1 MAMNATMQDPAI
13 PERKRMEK
21 FLPWYIAGRLNRDDR
36 MQVEQY
42 LRSHPDFAP
51 NVERVKSEHD
61 ELVQLYESLGAPK
74 GGALARLMASIDGQG
89 MRRIEV
95 EPPKGFV
102 ARVGAWFKD
111 LTPQQLALAAS
122 VALGV
127 FVVQAAAIT
136 LLATK
141 GRVQP
146 TDTAQTRTLPQTTVQ
161 APRLPTLAQPN
172 NTPSATA
179 TLARDARVTG
189 GSYLT
194 VTFVDSAKAPEI
206 ANFLSRYGASVAE
219 VKDGKYR
226 IKLLDTSATTAEP
239 QQGPPRDLLAVAR
252 QMRSEQALVRGVE
265 VMK

>member
-1 MAMNATMQDPAI
+1 MAMSVKMQDPAI

-36 MQVEQY
+36 MQVEEY
-42 LRSHPDFAP
+42 LRGHPDFAP

-74 GGALARLMASIDGQG
+74 GGALARLMTSIDSQG
-89 MRRIEV
+89 VRRIEQQS
-95 EPPKGFV
+95 PKGIL
-102 ARVGAWFKD
+102 ARLGAWFKD

-122 VALGV
+122 VAVGV

-136 LLATK
+136 MLATK
-141 GRVQP
+141 GRVGP
-146 TDTAQTRTLPQTTVQ
+146 TETAQSRPQITVQ
-161 APRLPTLAQPN
+161 APRLPTAAQPSQ
-172 NTPSATA
+172 PAVA
-179 TLARDARVTG
+179 TLARDAVVTG

-194 VTFVDSAKAPEI
+194 VTFADTAKAPEI
-206 ANFLSRYGASVAE
+206 ATFLTRYGAAVAE

-226 IKLLDTSATTAEP
+226 IKLLDISAVQGST
-239 QQGPPRDLLAVAR
+239 QQGPPRDLVAVAS
-252 QMRSEQALVRGVE
+252 QMRKEQSLVRNIE

>member
-1 MAMNATMQDPAI
+1 MNATMHDPAI

-21 FLPWYIAGRLNRDDR
+21 FLPWYIAGRLTRDDR
-36 MQVEQY
+36 IEVEAY

-74 GGALARLMASIDGQG
+74 GGALARLMTSIDAEGV
-89 MRRIEV
+89 RRIQPET
-95 EPPKGFV
+95 PKGIV
-102 ARVGAWFKD
+102 SRVGAWFKD
-111 LTPQQLALAAS
+111 LTPRQLALAAS
-122 VALGV
+122 VALAV

-136 LLATK
+136 MLATK
-141 GRVQP
+141 GRVHP
-146 TDTAQTRTLPQTTVQ
+146 AETAQTRPLPQPQTTAQ
-161 APRLPTLAQPN
+161 APRLPTLAPPTQ
-172 NTPSATA
+172 PSATA

-194 VTFVDSAKAPEI
+194 VTFADSAKAPEI
-206 ANFLSRYGASVAE
+206 AAFLSRYGASVAE

-226 IKLLDTSATTAEP
+226 IKLLDVSATTAAT
-239 QQGPPRDLLAVAR
+239 QGPPRDLVAVAT
-252 QMRSEQALVRGVE
+252 QMRSEQSLVRGVE

>member
-1 MAMNATMQDPAI
+1 MNATMHDPAI

-21 FLPWYIAGRLNRDDR
+21 FLPWYIAGRLSRDDR
-36 MQVEQY
+36 MQVEAY
-42 LRSHPDFAP
+42 LRGHPDFAP
-51 NVERVKSEHD
+51 NIERVKSEHD

-74 GGALARLMASIDGQG
+74 GGALARLMTSIDGDG
-89 MRRIEV
+89 VRRIEPQQSRGV
-95 EPPKGFV
+95 L

-122 VALGV
+122 VAVGV

-141 GRVQP
+141 GRVHQ
-146 TDTAQTRTLPQTTVQ
+146 TDTAQTRAVPQTTAQ

-172 NTPSATA
+172 QPSATA
-179 TLARDARVTG
+179 TLARHAIVTG

-194 VTFVDSAKAPEI
+194 VTFADSAKAPDI
-206 ANFLSRYGASVAE
+206 AAFLSRYGASVAE

-226 IKLLDTSATTAEP
+226 IMLLDTSAVQTTS
-239 QQGPPRDLLAVAR
+239 QQSPPRDLLAVAG
-252 QMRSEQALVRGVE
+252 QMRAEQNLVRGVE